1 MINNTAYAPH
11 AATHTRPEGDYLSGA
26 RRAVIFDD
34 DVSFSEEC
42 AEALRRQ
49 GYSVESC
56 VREAYFSATIAR
68 FAPEMLLLDL
78 HIPDFDG
85 IEALR
90 SLKTY
95 ERKNEL
101 DVILISA
108 AHPTLIAS
116 ASALAEAYGIH
127 LRGVLRKPF
136 RLAQLELMA
145 MPR

>member
-1 MINNTAYAPH
+1 MINNTDYDPH
-11 AATHTRPEGDYLSGA
+11 TVTNALPASEHLSNA
-26 RRAVIFDD
+26 RRALIYDD
-34 DVSFSEEC
+34 DESFSEEC
-42 AEALRRQ
+42 AEALHRQ
-49 GYSVESC
+49 GYSVEAC
-56 VREAYFSATIAR
+56 VRQADFSAMVSD

-90 SLKTY
+90 ALKTY
-95 ERKNEL
+95 DRKNEL

-116 ASALAEAYGIH
+116 ASALAEAYGIR

-136 RLAQLELMA
+136 RLSQLELMIK
-145 MPR
+145 PR